1 MTNSR
6 ATRTP
11 NALRVC
17 CAFGLLVVA
26 LSAVCW
32 CVGIRL
38 NLTSSMPVG
47 FYRIL
52 GTSTERNV
60 LVLLC
65 LPKPVAEFAHE
76 RGYVPNGFCE
86 SGVAPLG
93 KRIVAIPGDTVIM
106 TPAGVV
112 VNGVLIPNSR
122 PLPRDGRNHALPAMT
137 MRLSVVPSHEIWVLS
152 QYSSRSFDSRYFGP
166 IPDSSVRA
174 TIRPLLTQ
182 Q

>member
-1 MTNSR
+1 
-6 ATRTP
+6 
-11 NALRVC
+11 
-17 CAFGLLVVA
+17 
-26 LSAVCW
+26 
-32 CVGIRL
+32 
-38 NLTSSMPVG
+38 MPVG

-76 RGYVPNGFCE
+76 RGYAPNGFCE

-93 KRIVAIPGDTVIM
+93 KRIVAIPGDTVVV
-106 TPAGVV
+106 TAAGVM

-122 PLPRDGRNHALPAMT
+122 PLVRDGRNRGLPALT
-137 MRLSVVPSHEIWVLS
+137 VRLSVVRPHQIWVLS
-152 QYSSRSFDSRYFGP
+152 PYSNRSFDSRYFGP

-182 Q
+182 P

>member
-17 CAFGLLVVA
+17 CAFGLLLLA
-26 LSAVCW
+26 LSALCW
-32 CVGIRL
+32 RLGIRL

-47 FYRIL
+47 LYRIL

-93 KRIVAIPGDTVIM
+93 KRIVAISGDTVVM
-106 TPAGVV
+106 TPAGVM

-122 PLPRDGRNHALPAMT
+122 PLLRDARNRGLPALT
-137 MRLSVVPSHEIWVLS
+137 VRLSVVRPHQIWVLS

-166 IPDSSVRA
+166 IPDSCVRA
-174 TIRPLLTQ
+174 AIRPLLTQ
-182 Q
+182 H